1 MQRTLLWGLVYLIL
15 FIVWLCERRWH
26 RVAFALFLVGVVG
39 QIKYLGFVSTIAML
53 YLFAEFIVFFLGWL
67 FGTMSISSMD
77 EQNDSDKYEPTAQ
90 QRVGKMRRGIKRT
103 KRAKRR

>member
-1 MQRTLLWGLVYLIL
+1 MQRNLLLGVSYLIL
-15 FIVWLCERRWH
+15 FIVWLCERKWR
-26 RVAFALFLVGVVG
+26 RIVFALLMVLTVGH
-39 QIKYLGFVSTIAML
+39 IKYLGFVSTIAMF